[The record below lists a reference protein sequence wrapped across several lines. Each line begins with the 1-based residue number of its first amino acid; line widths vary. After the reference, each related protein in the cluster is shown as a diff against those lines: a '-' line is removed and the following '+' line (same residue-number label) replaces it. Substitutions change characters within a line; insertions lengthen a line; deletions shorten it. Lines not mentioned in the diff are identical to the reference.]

1 MGSLVVKQVKY
12 NGDLYQYESPIL
24 SNGINVVVGD
34 NGSGKSTF
42 SYFIEFALGGTIKPF
57 VNDGKGDKY
66 VEILED
72 TNNYVELTILIDN
85 KEYTLKRFI
94 GFNQV
99 FYTENEK
106 VEVLPL
112 TRDKDTAP
120 VIFSDWLLEKLSIP
134 QFDLNLG
141 TMTWVFNFID
151 LFRLLNYDQDTEA
164 KKIYKSPKA
173 DNFISDSAIIRKA
186 IFEIL
191 LGISSAE
198 YFKASDVLKAAIKA
212 RDIAKGI
219 LESFND
225 RYGVEIK
232 DKNIVQLEITDLQ
245 TQITK
250 LEQSRETYLKSN
262 TTIDDKLGELAGL
275 QNEIVKSELKISR
288 VTIKIRNYEEELNKV
303 AKLYENQVSEIG
315 QIQKIIFTHEKL
327 DLFSMEICP
336 FCMTDKGNRPEGYC
350 ICGSKY
356 TDDDYEK
363 FVYSASEYKDIL
375 QHKQKSINAVK
386 FAEESY
392 EQEIS
397 ELKKLLG
404 LETVKSIAVKEKL
417 ETIVRTAEFTGNT
430 TMIESLNRKLIELR
444 DEVHELD
451 GVLEISKEA
460 RSLEDSYNSRK
471 TAHSNAYRNFVAAK
485 TKFEENNVNTI
496 AEFNRIYSQLLTESS
511 YKSESAYIDED
522 YMPVIND
529 SAYKAKSFDV
539 PRRLMYYLT
548 ILSLSLKLDSVKH
561 PRFLLID
568 TPEGSGI
575 DIDNLKL
582 NLELLQRA
590 IDLSKDKPSDE
601 PTDFQV
607 ILTTGYGKLPDD
619 FEKYV
624 LERFNAETGNFI
636 LNRKK
641 IN

>member
-1 MGSLVVKQVKY
+1 MGNLVVKQVKY
-12 NGDLYQYESPIL
+12 NGDLYRYESPIL

-42 SYFIEFALGGTIKPF
+42 SYFIEFALGGTIRPF

-66 VEILED
+66 IEILED
-72 TNNYVELTILIDN
+72 TNNYVELTILINDD
-85 KEYTLKRFI
+85 EYTLKRFI
-94 GFNQV
+94 GFNQI
-99 FYTENEK
+99 FYTENNEIK
-106 VEVLPL
+106 VLPL

-120 VIFSDWLLEKLSIP
+120 VIFSDWLLEKLNIP
-134 QFDLNLG
+134 QFELNLG
-141 TMTWVFNFID
+141 TMTWIFNFID

-164 KKIYKSPKA
+164 KKIYKAPKA
-173 DNFISDSAIIRKA
+173 DNFISDSGIIRKA

-198 YFKASDVLKAAIKA
+198 YFKAADVLKAAIRA
-212 RDIAKGI
+212 RDVAKGL
-219 LESFND
+219 LESFNE
-225 RYGVEIK
+225 RYGAEIK
-232 DKNIVQLEITDLQ
+232 DKNVLQLEITDLQ

-250 LEQSRETYLKSN
+250 LEQSREIYLKSN
-262 TTIDDKLGELAGL
+262 TTVDDRLGELAGL
-275 QNEIVKSELKISR
+275 QNEIVELELKISR
-288 VTIKIRNYEEELNKV
+288 VTINIKNYEEELNKV

-356 TDDDYEK
+356 SDDDYEK
-363 FVYSASEYKDIL
+363 FVYNASEYKDIL

-392 EQEIS
+392 EEEIS
-397 ELKKLLG
+397 ELKKLLE
-404 LETVKSIAVKEKL
+404 LETAKSIAVKEKL
-417 ETIVRTAEFTGNT
+417 EAIVRTAEFAGNT
-430 TMIESLNRKLIELR
+430 TMIESLNRKIIELR
-444 DEVHELD
+444 DQVHGLN
-451 GVLEISKEA
+451 GVLDISKEA
-460 RSLEDSYNSRK
+460 RALEDSYNSK
-471 TAHSNAYRNFVAAK
+471 KIAHSNAYRNFITAK
-485 TKFEENNVNTI
+485 AKFEENNVNTI
-496 AEFNRIYSQLLTESS
+496 IEFNRIYGQLLSESS

-548 ILSLSLKLDSVKH
+548 ILSLSLKFDSVKH

-582 NLELLQRA
+582 NLELLETA
-590 IDLSKDKPSDE
+590 IALSKDNPNDE
-601 PTDFQV
+601 PRDFQV

-624 LERFNAETGNFI
+624 VEKFNTSEGKFI
-636 LNRKK
+636 LELK
-641 IN
+641 